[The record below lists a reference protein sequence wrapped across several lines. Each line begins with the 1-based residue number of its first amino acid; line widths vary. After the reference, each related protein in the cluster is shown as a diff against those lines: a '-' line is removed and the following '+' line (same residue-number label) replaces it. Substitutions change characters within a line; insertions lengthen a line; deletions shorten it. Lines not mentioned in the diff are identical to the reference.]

1 MPEDPNV
8 RKDGNL
14 VILAGG
20 ISSRMRAS
28 VEKASTSGP
37 SASRLES
44 RLVDEAG
51 EKPKGMIGV
60 GIGQRP
66 LLDYLLLNAR
76 NAGIDD
82 VVVVLG
88 ERDTAT
94 RPHYDDDATKRFL
107 KGLHISHAIQRIPA
121 GRKKPLGTADAL
133 LQALIARKDWANRAF
148 IVCNSDN
155 LYSTKAFQFLL
166 DCPHRNAMID
176 YDRNALEFDQAR
188 IERFAVI
195 MKDKQGW
202 LSDIHEKPT
211 SEIVNKVQEKNG
223 VVGVSMNVFKL
234 EYDRILPFLM
244 TVPLHPV
251 RQEKELPVAVK
262 MMVREYPRSVVT
274 IPLAEHVPDLTSI
287 ADIASV
293 REYLEKEFGGRS

>member
-1 MPEDPNV
+1 MPEDPIV

-28 VEKASTSGP
+28 VEEASTSGR
-37 SASRLES
+37 SVSRLES
-44 RLVDEAG
+44 RLVAEAG

-60 GIGQRP
+60 GKGQRP

-76 NAGIDD
+76 NAGIVD
-82 VVVVLG
+82 VVFVLG
-88 ERDTAT
+88 EGDTAT
-94 RPHYDDDATKRFL
+94 RPYYDDDATKRYL
-107 KGLHISHAIQRIPA
+107 EGLEISYVIQRIPA
-121 GRKKPLGTADAL
+121 GRRRPFGTADAL
-133 LQALIARKDWANRAF
+133 LQALNARKDWKNRTC

-155 LYSTKAFQFLL
+155 LYSTKAFQLLL
-166 DCPHRNAMID
+166 DCPHRNAMIT
-176 YDRNALEFDQAR
+176 YDRKALEFDQAR

-195 MKDKQGW
+195 VKDKQGC

-211 SEIVNKVQEKNG
+211 SEIVKQVQEKNG

-244 TVPLHPV
+244 AVPLHPV

-262 MMVREYPRSVVT
+262 MMVREHPKSVVT
-274 IPLAEHVPDLTSI
+274 IPLSEHVPDLTSI
-287 ADIASV
+287 ADIAAV
-293 REYLEKEFGGRS
+293 QAYLEKEFGERT